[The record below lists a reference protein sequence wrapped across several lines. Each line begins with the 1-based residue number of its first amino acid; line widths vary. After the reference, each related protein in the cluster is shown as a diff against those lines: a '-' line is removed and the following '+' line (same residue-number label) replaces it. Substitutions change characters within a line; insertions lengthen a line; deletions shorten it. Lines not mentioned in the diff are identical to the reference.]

1 MIKKIK
7 KIRETTG
14 AGVVDVKKALEE
26 SKGDE
31 EKAIKI
37 IRQKGLEKADK
48 KEGREVKEGVVGVY
62 VHTNNKVAALIKVY
76 CETDFVARNEEFQE
90 LARDLAMQVTA
101 MHPKAL
107 KPKDIKE
114 EEIAPQKKDWAEELK
129 KEKKPQDILDK
140 IMEGKESKL
149 RNELAL
155 MSQSFVKDPEKTV
168 EEHVKEKIA
177 KIGENIQVGEFVV
190 MEI

>member
-107 KPKDIKE
+107 KPKEIKE
-114 EEIAPQKKDWAEELK
+114 EEIGPQKKDWAEELK

>member
-1 MIKKIK
+1 M
-7 KIRETTG
+7 
-14 AGVVDVKKALEE
+14 
-26 SKGDE
+26 
-31 EKAIKI
+31 
-37 IRQKGLEKADK
+37 
-48 KEGREVKEGVVGVY
+48 KEGVVGVY

>member
-1 MIKKIK
+1 MIKTIK
-7 KIRETTG
+7 KIREATG
-14 AGVVDVKKALEE
+14 AGVVDIKKALEE
-26 SKGDE
+26 AKGDE
-31 EKAIKI
+31 KRAVEI

-62 VHTNNKVAALIKVY
+62 VHTDNKMAALVKVY

-107 KPKDIKE
+107 KPEDVQE
-114 EEIAPQKKDWAEELK
+114 DEIASQRKFWTEELK
-129 KEKKPQDILDK
+129 KEKKPKELLDK
-140 IMEGKESKL
+140 IMEGKEKKL

-155 MSQSFVKDPEKTV
+155 LSQSFVKDPEKTV

-177 KIGENIQVGEFVV
+177 KIGENIQVGDFTI

>member
-1 MIKKIK
+1 MIEKIK
-7 KIRETTG
+7 KIREVTG

-31 EKAIKI
+31 KKAIEI

-48 KEGREVKEGVVGVY
+48 KEGREAKEGVVGVY
-62 VHTNNKVAALIKVY
+62 VHTNNKLAALVKIY

-107 KPKDIKE
+107 RPEEVEDKE
-114 EEIAPQKKDWAEELK
+114 IVLQKKTWVEELE
-129 KEKKPQDILDK
+129 KEKKPQEILDK
-140 IMEGKESKL
+140 IMEGKEAKL

-155 MSQSFVKDPEKTV
+155 LSQSFVKDPEKTV
-168 EEHVKEKIA
+168 EEHIKEKIA
-177 KIGENIQVGEFVV
+177 KIGENIQVGEFAV

>member
-7 KIRETTG
+7 KIREATG

-31 EKAIKI
+31 EKAIEI